1 MSEKTLNIQN
11 PEVFDSQENS
21 SIFQNNLITLFER
34 EVKKHPG
41 KIAVSDKNT
50 EISYQELDMKS
61 EIVANKIRN
70 EIIGDGKYI
79 GIVAERTAETIIG
92 ILGIIKA
99 GFAYMP
105 IDESYPDNRIKYL
118 LKDSGTNY
126 ILTQH
131 EESLKH
137 LMLQTPIL
145 NLNKI
150 DYSDDLINENNSTL
164 VRPEDLAYLIYTSGT
179 TGTPK
184 GVMVEHRN
192 IIRLVKET
200 NYCNFEDVSI
210 LQTGSL
216 SFDASTFEIWGALL
230 NGGHVHIAEKELLGD
245 INLFK
250 DVIRNLKIN
259 TMFITTALFNQF
271 VSLDA
276 EAFNLLKQLYVGGE
290 AVSEEHVK
298 LFLTYKSD
306 DLAFYNIYGPTEA
319 TTFSLFHPIKKLEK
333 TSNKTPIGQPISHTT
348 AYIFQEGFECEVG
361 EIGELYL
368 GGIGISRGYLNQDV
382 LTQGKFVCHPQN
394 YLERLYRT
402 GDLVKKLP
410 DGNIEYV
417 GRIDDQVKLRGF
429 RIELGEIESR
439 LKEIAQ
445 VKNAIVILTEDAGEK
460 YLCAYIIEDS
470 EIAITDLKDK
480 LNNNLPDY
488 MIPAHFIKLDE
499 FPLTLNGKIDKKSLP
514 KPIFEYGEEYIQ
526 PDSVESI
533 CVANAFSEVL
543 GVEKVSLNSNFFDY
557 GGDSIKAIRMVSS
570 LREKGFNL
578 SMESVIKEKTVGN
591 IAKTIEKIQ
600 KYTIN
605 QSEITGNVKLTPIQS
620 QFFESD
626 MEEPNHFNQ
635 SVLFESEEQVDSD
648 ILSQTIFC
656 LVKHHDML
664 RAKYSKDGNQIIKPI
679 SDYDENDFNFLLFDL
694 MHLNEQNKINEM
706 ILSEGN
712 NIQKLL
718 NLEEGPILKGAIFR
732 TKDKDYVLICV
743 HHLVIDGISW
753 RIIAEDLN
761 YGYQKTRNGEKIEF
775 PNKTVSFQEWSEE
788 LHKYRNSDKLS
799 SEIPYWLEV
808 EKNIPNSHFDNKAV
822 TEKVGTE
829 YEVFQISEE
838 TTNNLLYN
846 SHKAYNTEINDLLLT
861 ALFRTVNKLT
871 GQTDISILME
881 GHGRESIGKYVPID
895 RTVGWF
901 TTIYPV
907 SIKDIGKSIS
917 DDLCNT
923 KENFRKIPNHG
934 FGYSVLKYCGDKVLK
949 DEIPDITF
957 NYLGNFSQEN
967 NGLVLK
973 IKDTDHG
980 EQVSKFNRFGSPIVV
995 DCVVIEKELN
1005 VTLIYNSGLFEESF
1019 IHKLKDYYMNELDEV
1034 VSHCM
1039 SSDVHSTPSDKG
1051 ELSWSLSEY
1060 KNVERKLK
1068 SKNQGLNRIYPLT
1081 SLQEG
1086 MLFHKLENPDSSVY
1100 FVQNIF
1106 RLEGKVNK
1114 EHLSRSLNLLQEKY
1128 PALSVSIIHK
1138 EVSEYRQ
1145 AVITG
1150 RSVELNEI
1158 DLSTSVN
1165 INSDF
1170 DKVCRFDMEKG
1181 FDLEDD
1187 NLIRAILVKYSEE
1200 EYRLILSFHHIIMDG
1215 WCTSI
1220 VINDLLNFYTE
1231 ISAGKEICQ
1240 INNLEKIGST
1250 YEDFVYLMREKNIRK
1265 GIEYWK
1271 ELLEDYDN
1279 QAMILPC
1286 GEVEQNNDE
1295 TGLASIHLRKDEK
1308 EKLEELSRKH
1318 GVTLNTIIEAVWGI
1332 LLQRYT
1338 NQDDIVFG
1346 KVVSGRNVELKDIDK
1361 MVGLFINTIPVR
1373 VKTDRNDTFLE
1384 LLTSL
1389 QNQALESGNFDYCPL
1404 NKIQSQCTD
1413 NDSLITTIV
1422 GFENYYETN
1431 IEQTKDFSLYFEKLR
1446 EQTNYPLSLDVL
1458 NEENLT
1464 LKLMYDAQIYNN
1476 TFSARLLENLHSIIL
1491 SIIEEPD
1498 IQIKNIEMIGEQE
1511 KQIVLSEFN
1520 NTQMT
1525 YLNDRNIIEVFEATV
1540 ANYPDSIAL
1549 RYKEETLT
1557 YKELNHW
1564 ANSIGEEIRNRGI
1577 SKNDFVGII
1586 SEKSFEMFAGIL
1598 GILKSGAGY
1607 LPLDPG
1613 YPMDRINFM
1622 LSDSNTKLVITS
1634 SHIKDLKEKFENIS
1648 FLDIEECYSSNKN
1661 NLSII
1666 SSADDA
1672 AYMIY
1677 TSGTTGTP
1685 KGVIVG
1691 HKNVINLV
1699 EWQKNTGKYT
1709 ETTEVLQ
1716 FFNYIFDGSVME
1728 IFPTLLTGATLVIVP
1743 EEDRNNPEK
1752 LLELMRN
1759 RQVIMVQSMF
1769 KIIVDYTK
1777 SSKKELLF
1785 EKVYL
1790 GGECVPIDLVRQLKE
1805 LIGEKIEDVYNLYGP
1820 TECTVCSTG
1829 YNFNSEE
1836 DLSIVLIGKPIANTQ
1851 LFILNEN
1858 QICGIGVP
1866 GELCISGDGV
1876 ARGYLNRPD
1885 LTEEKFVENPYL
1897 PGQKVYRT
1905 GDLARWTPDG
1915 NIDYLGRIDE
1925 QVKIR
1930 GFRIELGEIESKLRA
1945 LPEVSDAV
1953 VLVKENN
1960 GSKIIC
1966 GYIITESSVEP
1977 AYLKEELSQ
1986 NLPEYMIP
1994 ACFVQLEEFPRTRT
2008 GKLDRKAL
2016 PDPSFTDL
2024 EEYIEPRNERE
2035 EAIVQVF
2042 QDVLNIDGL
2051 IGIDANFF
2059 SLGGDSIKA
2068 IRIIS
2073 KLREK
2078 GYSLKVPDIMDKK
2091 TPRRIAQCV
2100 QVKEEVL
2107 EIDQSEVIGEVPL
2120 IPIQKAFIAHKGM
2133 DKYHF
2138 NQSVFLQ
2145 IPTGL
2150 ALLPLKQALRSLT
2163 IHHDMLRATYRDG
2176 KQIILSVADSEFVAV
2191 ESYDYTAFPLEKA
2204 YAMVDEQ
2211 STKIQASMDLEN
2223 GPLLRAGVFQLQD
2236 GDYLLLSIHHLVV
2249 DGVSW
2254 RILIEDLKVAYEAA
2268 KNGKEIQLPPKTHS
2282 FKEWGLALQSY
2293 RESSQLQSEVNYW
2306 KTVESKVNT
2315 GKLLLPVKEGGLYLD
2330 PQKVTMSLSKKETE
2344 NLLQK
2349 AGTAY
2354 STEIND
2360 LLLTAVGRAVNKI
2373 TGQTSLAIH
2382 MEGHGREAIV
2392 DSMVIDRT
2400 VGWFTSTYPVVLEEL
2415 GDSIG
2420 MDISKT
2426 KETLR
2431 RIPHHGIG
2439 YGILNELGETVLEG
2453 VEPDLTFN
2461 YLGEFQFSQSGE
2473 DFSESSLSHGR
2484 DVSEKD
2490 TFHTKLSLDGAISDK
2505 KLNVVLSF
2513 NGSEYVKEEMDA
2525 FIQAIKDELLEV
2537 IQHCLE
2543 QKETIRTPFDLG
2555 EENWSLEEYNHVVQ
2569 KYAEKGYEVD
2579 RIIPMTGMQE
2589 GMLYHKLLNE
2599 ESSEYVV
2606 QSVYS
2611 VSGLHSVEHL
2621 KMSLDLL
2628 KEKHGVLETS
2638 IAYQNVSEPRQV
2650 MLKGRDIEFN
2660 EIDLSQSKNQEKE
2673 REAFLKEDVR
2683 RGFDLE
2689 NDSLIRVAFIHLENE
2704 SPQLVISFH
2713 HIIMDGWC
2721 MSILMNDLSQF
2732 YSKLESGI
2740 SKHEISKELHSHYDY
2755 EEYIRTIKFIEKEE
2769 AIKYWSELLNG
2780 YDTNAQIEIN
2790 SNCELESEEII
2801 ISETSLSIETTTQLE
2816 KLCRTTGVTMNT
2828 FLETIWGVL
2837 LQKHI
2842 GQRDVVFGK
2851 VVSGRDVEI
2860 NNIESTIGLF
2870 INTIPVRVVTKQK
2883 SQFNDLLKEMQKQA
2897 LSSNEYDHYSL
2908 AEIQT
2913 ECTNLGK
2920 DLVKSAV
2927 VFENYY
2933 KTEQDKDN
2941 KLKFELKD
2949 NREQTNYDM
2958 TLVGYQSEQLQ
2969 LKLMTNAN
2977 CYDENISKKLLFQ
2990 LLNIVEQ
2997 VLQDPSIPVSNI
3009 QISSKDE
3016 IKQIIDSFSK
3026 CNEISNVQHTILEL
3040 FEQQVRI
3047 APYKIALSDDNN
3059 EMTYLELEQLAN
3071 RLASKLLNDSEKGN
3085 DYIGLVVERNIYT
3098 VVSMLA
3104 ILKAGYAYLPID
3116 PDYPP
3121 NRINYLISDSGL
3133 KIVLVQDDRLANFID
3148 DSVLMINTNKL
3159 EFTTIEENVYQSLD
3173 MNPNDIACVIY
3184 TSGTT
3189 GHPKG
3194 TMIEHKSIIRLV
3206 KDANYADFSGVSIL
3220 QTGSLSFDA
3229 SHFEIWGSLLNGGYV
3244 HIADKEVLSNIELL
3258 KENILSK
3265 QINTMFITTALFN
3278 QYVEIDPTI
3287 FNSLKQLY
3295 FGGEATS
3302 NKHVKRLMENKKE
3315 SLKLYNVYGPTEAT
3329 TFSLF
3334 YPIDNSI
3341 DFNKKIPIGK
3351 PITNTS
3357 AVVKSDNM
3365 ICGIGIPGEL
3375 YIGGPGLARGYL
3387 NNNKLNEDKF
3397 LIDKDINGERFY
3409 KTGDLVKWDNEGN
3422 LIYLGRI
3429 DKQVKLNGFRI
3440 ELEEIENRLKKLNS
3454 IQNATILLRNDNG
3467 FDYLCAYLIQDE
3479 DINEE
3484 EIKSFLREELPEY
3497 MIPQYFIRLKE
3508 LPVTING
3515 KIDSKALPVPE
3526 FKGKEQQVLP
3536 KNEWEQITLDIF
3548 QDVLNICHLSVKDSF
3563 IDMGGNSLK
3572 AIRLVNM
3579 IEMKTKIRITLQELF
3594 QLETIEKVAER
3605 LSVGEEN
3612 EEEYYVPLSSF
3623 TDEL

>member
-1 MSEKTLNIQN
+1 MSEKELNIQN
-11 PEVFDSQENS
+11 IGVFDSQEIS
-21 SIFQNNLITLFER
+21 SIFQDGLITLFER
-34 EVKKHPG
+34 EVKKHPQ

-61 EIVANKIRN
+61 TVVANKIRN
-70 EIIGDGKYI
+70 EITRDGQYV
-79 GIVAERTAETIIG
+79 GIVVERTVETIIG

-118 LKDSGTNY
+118 LKDSGTKY

-137 LMLQTPIL
+137 LMLQTPML
-145 NLNKI
+145 NLNKVV
-150 DYSDDLINENNSTL
+150 YCDDSINLNNPSIS
-164 VRPEDLAYLIYTSGT
+164 RPEDLAYLIYTSGT

-200 NYCNFEDVSI
+200 NYCDFENISI

-230 NGGHVHIAEKELLGD
+230 NGGHVHIAEKKLLGD
-245 INLFK
+245 INLLK
-250 DVIRNLKIN
+250 GVIRNLKIN

-271 VSLDA
+271 VSLDP
-276 EAFNLLKQLYVGGE
+276 EVFNLLKQLYFGGE
-290 AVSEEHVK
+290 ATSEEHVEI
-298 LFLTYKSD
+298 FLKHKSD
-306 DLAFYNIYGPTEA
+306 DLAFYNIYGPTEV
-319 TTFSLFHPIKKLEK
+319 TTFSLFYPIKTLDK

-348 AYIFQEGFECEVG
+348 AYIFQEEVECEVG
-361 EIGELYL
+361 QVGELYL
-368 GGIGISRGYLNQDV
+368 GGIGVSRGYLNQYI
-382 LTQGKFVCHPQN
+382 LTQEKFVYHPEN
-394 YLERLYRT
+394 HLERLYRT

-417 GRIDDQVKLRGF
+417 GRIDDQVKVRGF

-445 VKNAIVILTEDAGEK
+445 VENAIVTLIEDAGEK
-460 YLCAYIIEDS
+460 YICAYIIGDS
-470 EIAITDLKDK
+470 EISTTDLKDK
-480 LNNNLPDY
+480 LSNDLPDY
-488 MIPAHFIKLDE
+488 MIPAYFIKLGE
-499 FPLTLNGKIDKKSLP
+499 FPLTLNGKINKKALP
-514 KPIFEYGEEYIQ
+514 KPIFEYSEEYIQ
-526 PDSVESI
+526 PDSFESV

-543 GVEKVSLNSNFFDY
+543 GIEKVSLNSNFFDY

-578 SMESVIKEKTVGN
+578 SVESVIKEKTVGH

-605 QSEITGNVKLTPIQS
+605 QSEITGEVKLTPIQR
-620 QFFESD
+620 QFFESE

-648 ILSQTIFC
+648 ALSQTIFS

-664 RAKYSKDGNQIIKPI
+664 RAKYSREGNQIISPI
-679 SDYDENDFNFLLFDL
+679 SDYNKNDFNFLFFDL
-694 MHLNEQNKINEM
+694 MHLNEENNINEI

-712 NIQKLL
+712 NIQRLL
-718 NLEEGPILKGAIFR
+718 NLEKGLIIKGAIFR

-761 YGYQKTRNGEKIEF
+761 YGYQKIRSNEKNEF

-799 SEIPYWLEV
+799 SEIPYWIEV
-808 EKNIPNSHFDNKAV
+808 EKNIPNSHFNNKKV
-822 TEKVGTE
+822 IEKVGTE

-846 SHKAYNTEINDLLLT
+846 SNKAYNTEINDLLLT
-861 ALFRTVNKLT
+861 ALYRTINKLT

-881 GHGRESIGKYVPID
+881 GHGRESIDKYIPID

-917 DDLCNT
+917 EDLCNT

-949 DEIPDITF
+949 SEIPDITF

-995 DCVVIEKELN
+995 DCVVIEKALN
-1005 VTLIYNSGLFEESF
+1005 VTLIYDSGLFEESF
-1019 IHKLKDYYMNELDEV
+1019 INKLKDYYINELDEV
-1034 VSHCM
+1034 VYHCM
-1039 SSDVHSTPSDKG
+1039 SSETQSTPSDKG
-1051 ELSWSLSEY
+1051 ELIWTLSEY
-1060 KNVERKLK
+1060 INVEKKLK
-1068 SKNQGLNRIYPLT
+1068 SKNQGLSRIYPLT
-1081 SLQEG
+1081 PLQEG
-1086 MLFHKLENPDSSVY
+1086 MLFHKLKNPDSSVY

-1106 RLEGKVNK
+1106 RLKGKVNK
-1114 EHLSRSLNLLQEKY
+1114 EYLNRSLNLLKEKY

-1150 RSVELNEI
+1150 RPVELIEI
-1158 DLSTSVN
+1158 DLSASENTD
-1165 INSDF
+1165 SDF
-1170 DKVCRFDMEKG
+1170 DRICRLDMEKG

-1187 NLIRAILVKYSEE
+1187 NLIRAILVRHSEGD
-1200 EYRLILSFHHIIMDG
+1200 YRLILSFHHIIMDG

-1220 VINDLLNFYTE
+1220 VINDLLNFYNE
-1231 ISAGKEICQ
+1231 ISTGKENCQ
-1240 INNLEKIGST
+1240 IDNLEKSGST
-1250 YEDFVYLMREKNIRK
+1250 YEDFVYLMREKNISE

-1279 QAMILPC
+1279 QSMILPC
-1286 GEVEQNNDE
+1286 GEVEKNNNE
-1295 TGLASIHLRKDEK
+1295 VRLTSIHLRKDEK

-1346 KVVSGRNVELKDIDK
+1346 KVVSGRNIELKEIDK
-1361 MVGLFINTIPVR
+1361 MVGLFINTIPIR
-1373 VKTDRNDTFLE
+1373 VKVNHNETFLE
-1384 LLTSL
+1384 LLTNL

-1404 NKIQSQCTD
+1404 NEIQSQCTD
-1413 NDSLITTIV
+1413 NDSLITNIV
-1422 GFENYYETN
+1422 GFENYYETD
-1431 IEQTKDFSLYFEKLR
+1431 IEQTEDFSLHFEKLR
-1446 EQTNYPLSLDVL
+1446 EQTNYPLTLDIL
-1458 NEENLT
+1458 NEDSLT
-1464 LKLMYDAQIYNN
+1464 LKLMYDAQIYSG
-1476 TFSARLLENLHSIIL
+1476 TFSVRLLENLKSIIL
-1491 SIIEEPD
+1491 SIIKKPD
-1498 IQIKNIEMIGEQE
+1498 IKIKNIEMIGEQE

-1520 NTQMT
+1520 NTQMA
-1525 YLNDRNIIEVFEATV
+1525 YLNDRNIIEIFEATV
-1540 ANYPDSIAL
+1540 ANYPDSIAV
-1549 RYKEETLT
+1549 RYNEETLT
-1557 YKELNHW
+1557 YKELNYW
-1564 ANSIGEEIRNRGI
+1564 ANSIAEEIRNRGI
-1577 SKNDFVGII
+1577 NKKDFVGII
-1586 SEKSFEMFAGIL
+1586 SEKSFEMIAGIF

-1613 YPMDRINFM
+1613 YPMERINFM
-1622 LSDSNTKLVITS
+1622 LSDSNTKLVIKS
-1634 SHIKDLKEKFENIS
+1634 SNIKGLKEKFENIS
-1648 FLDIEECYSSNKN
+1648 FLDIEKYYSSNKN

-1685 KGVIVG
+1685 KGVIVE

-1699 EWQKNTGKYT
+1699 EWQKNTGEYT
-1709 ETTEVLQ
+1709 KTTEVLQ
-1716 FFNYIFDGSVME
+1716 FFNYIFDGSVWE
-1728 IFPTLLTGATLVIVP
+1728 IFPALLTGATLVIVP

-1752 LLELMRN
+1752 LLELLRN
-1759 RQVIMVQSMF
+1759 RQAIMVPSMF
-1769 KIIVDYTK
+1769 KVIVDYTK
-1777 SSKKELLF
+1777 TSKKELLF
-1785 EKVYL
+1785 NKVYL
-1790 GGECVPIDLVRQLKE
+1790 GGESLPIDLVHQLKE

-1820 TECTVCSTG
+1820 TECTVCSTS
-1829 YNFNSEE
+1829 YNFNSKEN
-1836 DLSIVLIGKPIANTQ
+1836 LSTVLIGRPIGNTQ

-1858 QICGIGVP
+1858 QLCGIGVP
-1866 GELCISGDGV
+1866 GELCIGGDGV
-1876 ARGYLNRPD
+1876 TRGYLNRPD
-1885 LTEEKFVENPYL
+1885 LTEEKFVENPYI
-1897 PGQKVYRT
+1897 PEQKMYRT
-1905 GDLARWTPDG
+1905 GDLARWTSDG

-1945 LPEVSDAV
+1945 IPEVSDAV

-1960 GSKIIC
+1960 GSKMIC
-1966 GYIITESSVEP
+1966 GYIITESSVEA
-1977 AYLKEELSQ
+1977 AYLKEELSK
-1986 NLPEYMIP
+1986 NSPEYMIP
-1994 ACFVQLEEFPRTRT
+1994 ACFVQLEDFPRTRT

-2035 EAIVQVF
+2035 EAIVQAF
-2042 QDVLNIDGL
+2042 KDVLNIDGL
-2051 IGIDANFF
+2051 LGIDANFF

-2091 TPRRIAQCV
+2091 TPRRIGQGV
-2100 QVKEEVL
+2100 QVEEVVL
-2107 EIDQSEVIGEVPL
+2107 EINQSEVMGEVPM
-2120 IPIQKAFIAHKGM
+2120 IPIQKAFMKHKGI
-2133 DKYHF
+2133 DKHHF

-2150 ALLPLKQALRSLT
+2150 ALLPLKQALRSLA

-2176 KQIILSVADSEFVAV
+2176 KQVILPIAESELVTV
-2191 ESYDYTAFPLEKA
+2191 ESYDYTTFPLEKA
-2204 YAMVDEQ
+2204 YYMVDEQ
-2211 STKIQASMDLEN
+2211 ATRIQASMDLEN
-2223 GPLLRAGVFQLQD
+2223 GPLLKAGIFSLTD

-2254 RILIEDLKVAYEAA
+2254 RILVEDLKSAYEAA
-2268 KNGKEIQLPPKTHS
+2268 KKGKEINFPPKTHS
-2282 FKEWGLALQSY
+2282 FKEWSLALQSY

-2306 KTVESKVNT
+2306 QTVESKVND
-2315 GKLLLPVKEGGLYLD
+2315 GKLLLPVKEGELYLD
-2330 PQKVTMSLSKKETE
+2330 PQKVKMSLSKRETE
-2344 NLLQK
+2344 DLLQK
-2349 AGTAY
+2349 ASMAY

-2360 LLLTAVGRAVNKI
+2360 LLLTAVGRAVNKM

-2392 DSMVIDRT
+2392 DHVVIDRT

-2420 MDISKT
+2420 TDISKT
-2426 KETLR
+2426 KENLR

-2439 YGILNELGETVLEG
+2439 YGILNKLGETVLEG

-2505 KLNVVLSF
+2505 KLSLVLSF
-2513 NGSEYVKEEMDA
+2513 NGSEYLKEEMNT

-2537 IQHCLE
+2537 IHHCLG
-2543 QKETIRTPFDLG
+2543 QKETIRTPFDHG
-2555 EENWSLEEYNHVVQ
+2555 EEYWSLEEYNKVVQ
-2569 KYAEKGYEVD
+2569 KYVEKGYEID

-2611 VSGLHSVEHL
+2611 VSGLNSVENL
-2621 KMSLDLL
+2621 KLSLDLL

-2638 IAYQNVSEPRQV
+2638 IVYQNVSEPRQV
-2650 MLKGRDIEFN
+2650 MLKGRAIEFN
-2660 EIDLSQSKNQEKE
+2660 EIDLSKSKNQEKE
-2673 REAFLKEDVR
+2673 KDTFLKADVR

-2689 NDSLIRVAFIHLENE
+2689 NDSLIRVALIHLENE
-2704 SPQLVISFH
+2704 PSQLVISFH

-2732 YSKLESGI
+2732 YSQLESGI
-2740 SKHEISKELHSHYDY
+2740 LDCEISKELHSRYDY
-2755 EEYIRTIKFIEKEE
+2755 EEYIRTIRFTEKEE
-2769 AIKYWSELLNG
+2769 GIKYWSEVLEG
-2780 YDTNAQIEIN
+2780 YDENAQIEIN
-2790 SNCELESEEII
+2790 SNCELESGEII
-2801 ISETSLSIETTTQLE
+2801 ISETSLSKETMAQLE
-2816 KLCRTTGVTMNT
+2816 KLCRSTGVTMNT
-2828 FLETIWGVL
+2828 FLETTWGVL

-2842 GQRDVVFGK
+2842 GQKDVVFGK

-2870 INTIPVRVVTKQK
+2870 INTIPVRVVNEQQTK
-2883 SQFNDLLKEMQKQA
+2883 FNDLLKKIQKQA
-2897 LSSNEYDHYSL
+2897 ISSNEYDHYSL

-2920 DLVKSAV
+2920 DLVKSVV

-2933 KTEQDKDN
+2933 KAEKEADN
-2941 KLKFELKD
+2941 KLKFDLET

-2958 TLVGYQSEQLQ
+2958 TLVGYQNEQLELQ
-2969 LKLMTNAN
+2969 LLTNSN
-2977 CYDENISKKLLFQ
+2977 CYDENTSKKLLSQ

-2997 VLQDPSIPVSNI
+2997 VLQDPAIPILNI
-3009 QISSKDE
+3009 QISSNDE
-3016 IKQIIDSFSK
+3016 IKQVIDSFSK
-3026 CNEISNVQHTILEL
+3026 CNEISNVQHTILQL
-3040 FEQQVRI
+3040 FEQQVRM
-3047 APYKIALSDDNN
+3047 APDKIVLSDDFN
-3059 EMTYLELEQLAN
+3059 EMTYLELEQRANQLAN
-3071 RLASKLLNDSEKGN
+3071 SLLNNSEEGN
-3085 DYIGLVVERNIYT
+3085 NYIGVVVERNTYT

-3121 NRINYLISDSGL
+3121 NRINYLISDSRL
-3133 KIVLVQDDRLANFID
+3133 KIVLVQNDKLADFID

-3159 EFTTIEENVYQSLD
+3159 DYTVLEKNVYQSVD
-3173 MNPNDIACVIY
+3173 INPTDIACVIY

-3194 TMIEHKSIIRLV
+3194 TLIEHKSIIRLV
-3206 KDANYADFSGVSIL
+3206 KDVNYTDFSDISIL

-3229 SHFEIWGSLLNGGYV
+3229 SHFEIWGPLLNGGYV

-3265 QINTMFITTALFN
+3265 KINTMFVTTALFN
-3278 QYVEIDPTI
+3278 QYIEIEPTV
-3287 FNSLKQLY
+3287 FNSLNQLY

-3302 NKHVKRLMENKKE
+3302 NKHVSRLMENKQE

-3334 YPIDNSI
+3334 YQIDSSMNF
-3341 DFNKKIPIGK
+3341 DKKIPIGK

-3357 AVVKSDNM
+3357 AIVKSDNM
-3365 ICGIGIPGEL
+3365 ICGIGVPGEL
-3375 YIGGPGLARGYL
+3375 YIGGPGLAQGYL
-3387 NNNKLNEDKF
+3387 NNHKMSEEKF
-3397 LIDKDINGERFY
+3397 VIDKDVNGERFY

-3440 ELEEIENRLKKLNS
+3440 ELEEIENRLKKLNN

-3479 DINEE
+3479 EINEE
-3484 EIKSFLREELPEY
+3484 EIKNFLRDELPEY

-3508 LPVTING
+3508 LPVTVNG
-3515 KIDSKALPVPE
+3515 KVNFKELPVPE
-3526 FKGKEQQVLP
+3526 FKRNEQNVLP
-3536 KNEWEQITLDIF
+3536 RNEWEQITFDIF
-3548 QDVLNICHLSVKDSF
+3548 QDVLNICHLSMKDSF
-3563 IDMGGNSLK
+3563 IEMGGNSLK

-3594 QLETIEKVAER
+3594 QLETVEKVAER

-3612 EEEYYVPLSSF
+3612 EEDYYVSLSSF
-3623 TDEL
+3623 TDEV